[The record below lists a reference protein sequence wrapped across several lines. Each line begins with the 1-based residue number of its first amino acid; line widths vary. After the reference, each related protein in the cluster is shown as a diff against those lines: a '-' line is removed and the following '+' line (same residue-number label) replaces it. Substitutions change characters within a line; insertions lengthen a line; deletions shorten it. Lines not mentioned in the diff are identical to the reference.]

1 MFGNKKGLEQE
12 LRKKGGT
19 IAWATVISAKD
30 RWDSSTNTGVSPMS
44 TRVTEHMTVVLEV
57 QPEGEPP
64 FEAKFNQAFPGNMPL
79 AGWQAKVIYDAGD
92 RSKIAILDNE
102 IFPPGA
108 NKTAP
113 VITGGPAPADQS
125 RTMRESLETER
136 ASGRLHQ
143 DAYDKALLRLSNLE
157 SLNGQGGISDSQFT
171 KLMKAMPGVTVTT
184 LFPTPDGLKQVVL
197 KEDGTV
203 VVSGAGSGPTS
214 SPTSPASPADE
225 IEKLANL
232 RAKGLLTD
240 AEFTAAKQ
248 KLLGV

>member
-1 MFGNKKGLEQE
+1 MFGNKKGLEQQ
-12 LRKKGGT
+12 LREKDGT

-30 RWDSSTNTGVSPMS
+30 RWDSSINTGVSPMS
-44 TRVTEHMTVVLEV
+44 THVTEHMTVVLKV
-57 QPEGEPP
+57 QPEAEPP
-64 FEAKFNQAFPGNMPL
+64 FEAKFNQAFPGSMPI
-79 AGWQAKVIYDAGD
+79 AGWQVKVIYDSGD
-92 RSKIAILDNE
+92 HSKIAILDNE

-113 VITGGPAPADQS
+113 VIVDGLAPADQS
-125 RTMRESLETER
+125 RTMRQDLETDR
-136 ASGRLHQ
+136 ANDRLDQ

-157 SLNGQGGISDSQFT
+157 SLNAQGQISDSQFT
-171 KLMKAMPGVTVTT
+171 KLMKAIPGVTVTT
-184 LFPTPDGLKQVVL
+184 LFPTSGGLKQIIL

-203 VVSGAGSGPTS
+203 VLSGAGFGATT

-232 RAKGLLTD
+232 KASGLLTD

-248 KLLGV
+248 KLLGT